1 MAHALNAARGG
12 FNFCYIRVCVCVGG
26 EWGALM
32 VDGGTHLNG
41 SKNNKHLD
49 LLFLKTLIS
58 ISNLCHTKG
67 L

>member
-12 FNFCYIRVCVCVGG
+12 FNFCYIHVRVFGG
-26 EWGALM
+26 GWGALM
-32 VDGGTHLNG
+32 VDGGTHMNG
-41 SKNNKHLD
+41 SKDNKHSD